1 MKCLLWVALLYSF
14 CMYGCCNE
22 FNPQEDFM
30 LVAGALNDAF
40 DCSHPVP
47 PGFKQHFEYLQNRGV
62 THFKVP
68 LSWVHLLPTGFPG
81 HPQQAV
87 VTCYQTLMK
96 QLLEGA
102 FSLWWSCMD
111 PQSRYGGWE
120 NPELGDMFQQYA
132 EFVFGEFGELAL
144 SWVTFSDLDDVRHD
158 PGPLQTILKL
168 NKNIYQLYHQRFP
181 EKVLVMLQVSSGDL
195 PILIYEMTVHGCPYS
210 QYQVLGNF
218 LQVLM
223 SNADLKIVGCD
234 TVICWVSRRRR
245 TSQPGNH
252 LSW

>member
-1 MKCLLWVALLYSF
+1 MH
-14 CMYGCCNE
+14 
-22 FNPQEDFM
+22 
-30 LVAGALNDAF
+30 VAGPLNDAF
-40 DCSHPVP
+40 DCSHPVL

-96 QLLEGA
+96 QLLEVGLQPLVVLHGSTVPD
-102 FSLWWSCMD
+102 SLR
-111 PQSRYGGWE
+111 SRYGGWE

-181 EKVLVMLQVSSGDL
+181 EKGEYDCRESS
-195 PILIYEMTVHGCPYS
+195 CS
-210 QYQVLGNF
+210 
-218 LQVLM
+218 
-223 SNADLKIVGCD
+223 
-234 TVICWVSRRRR
+234 
-245 TSQPGNH
+245 
-252 LSW
+252 